1 MILGLSLAISAYST
15 AQVNPHAIVIR
26 GGSGSYGNG
35 AEISYQHGFGDAN
48 RLELDLG
55 WSGNRYNGNNY
66 SSIGISGIYHW
77 VWNLTSGLNWYV
89 GPGGQLGLYQ
99 NKLNNNN
106 DNQIIITIMVGVVGP
121 IPSRGCWVGDRHPL

>member
-106 DNQIIITIMVGVVGP
+106 DGMTLAVGGQI
-121 IPSRGCWVGDRHPL
+121 